1 MPNDEWKKDEDRAKE
16 KKEEGEDGDE
26 AKETDEGTLA

>member
-16 KKEEGEDGDE
+16 KEEGEDGDE